1 MGQNKMPTTVKNDLI
16 LNVSEYKMQIKT
28 SSEARV
34 FFALWPETSVRQT
47 LHTLAR
53 EYQSQ
58 CEARTTGVDTLHMTL
73 LFLGGIER
81 ECLPQ
86 LMQAAG
92 QVSLPPFRFVL
103 ERLSF
108 WLHNRIAYASPLEEV
123 PALNQLAK
131 ALQKELIASGFLYE
145 NYEFI
150 PHVTL
155 LRHVGHVLESQAIT
169 PITWW
174 VNSFVL
180 VESVMTNLGTNY
192 HVLKKW
198 PLSSLPAP
206 Y

>member
-1 MGQNKMPTTVKNDLI
+1 
-16 LNVSEYKMQIKT
+16 MQIKT

-47 LHTLAR
+47 LHTLAM

-58 CEARTTGVDTLHMTL
+58 CEARATGVDTLHMTL

-86 LMQAAG
+86 LMQAAD
-92 QVSLPPFRFVL
+92 QVSVPPFKFVL
-103 ERLSF
+103 ERFSF
-108 WLHNRIAYASPLEEV
+108 WLHNRIAYASPVVEV
-123 PALNQLAK
+123 LALDELAK
-131 ALQKELIASGFLYE
+131 ALQKELIAAGVLFE
-145 NYEFI
+145 NYDFI

-155 LRHVGHVLESQAIT
+155 LRYVRHFLESQAIT

-174 VNSFVL
+174 VDSFVL
-180 VESVMTNLGTNY
+180 VESVMTNRGTNY
-192 HVLKKW
+192 KILQKW
-198 PLSSLPAP
+198 PLSTLPTL